1 MIRDVGRRGGGRAV
15 LLAAGLADLAVDT
28 AGSALGTARALLRR
42 SDATELAS
50 QASDELTA
58 RGRLFLDRYATV
70 PPAHLE
76 ILARHVLARQSQQTH
91 RNQQARPNP
100 QDRRHSPQD
109 PQNPR
114 DPQDPQTP
122 QDSQAPQESPNPPH
136 QPRPDQPRVRD
147 GE

>member
-1 MIRDVGRRGGGRAV
+1 M

-114 DPQDPQTP
+114 DPQDTQTP
-122 QDSQAPQESPNPPH
+122 QDSQAPQDSSNPPH
-136 QPRPDQPRVRD
+136 QPRPDEPRVPD

>member
-100 QDRRHSPQD
+100 QDPRHSPQD
-109 PQNPR
+109 PQNP
-114 DPQDPQTP
+114 QDPQTL
-122 QDSQAPQESPNPPH
+122 QDSQAPQDSPNPPH
-136 QPRPDQPRVRD
+136 PPRPDQPRVRD

>member
-114 DPQDPQTP
+114 NPQDPQTP
-122 QDSQAPQESPNPPH
+122 QDSQASQNSSNPPH
-136 QPRPDQPRVRD
+136 PPRPDEPRVRD

>member
-122 QDSQAPQESPNPPH
+122 QDSQAPQNSSNPPH
-136 QPRPDQPRVRD
+136 PPRPDEPRVRD

>member
-91 RNQQARPNP
+91 RNQQARPNS

-114 DPQDPQTP
+114 DPQDTQTP
-122 QDSQAPQESPNPPH
+122 QDSHTPQDSSNPPH
-136 QPRPDQPRVRD
+136 QPRPDEPRVRD

>member
-100 QDRRHSPQD
+100 QDPRHSPQD
-109 PQNPR
+109 PQNP
-114 DPQDPQTP
+114 QDPQTL
-122 QDSQAPQESPNPPH
+122 QDSQAPQDSPNPPH
-136 QPRPDQPRVRD
+136 PPRPDQPRVPD